1 MYFLI
6 LLLRLVTDL
15 FYVNSQQ
22 TPCCYKPPVS
32 NCNCTCNA
40 NQDLPV
46 SLKSLEA
53 KLDRVESLIGLNNNA
68 TGLSNAVKSLEAK
81 MESLIALMNS
91 TSFFPQRTP
100 KPAGNLQE
108 KYELMSNFKFTSFDF
123 NINDNIWNFWLLKFT
138 TAAAALVSSCKEQ
151 YENDK

>member
-1 MYFLI
+1 MYFSI

-15 FYVNSQQ
+15 FYVYSQQ

-68 TGLSNAVKSLEAK
+68 TGLSDAVKSLEAK
-81 MESLIALMNS
+81 MESLIALMNN
-91 TSFFPQRTP
+91 TSFLPPRTP

-108 KYELMSNFKFTSFDF
+108 KYELMLNFKFISFDF
-123 NINDNIWNFWLLKFT
+123 NINDYIWNFWLLKFT

-151 YENDK
+151 YEKDK

>member
-1 MYFLI
+1 MYFSI

-15 FYVNSQQ
+15 VYVNSQQ

-53 KLDRVESLIGLNNNA
+53 KLDRVEQQLNNNA
-68 TGLSNAVKSLEAK
+68 TGLSDAVKSLEAK
-81 MESLIALMNS
+81 MESLIALMNN
-91 TSFFPQRTP
+91 TSFLPPRTP

-108 KYELMSNFKFTSFDF
+108 KYELMLNFKFTSFDF
-123 NINDNIWNFWLLKFT
+123 NINNYIWNFWLLKFT

-151 YENDK
+151 YEKDK